1 MMRRWIALVLLAALL
16 LPSSSA
22 FSADAPVYTA
32 VTQETLNLRKSASP
46 TGTVLDKV
54 KQGKQVTVLSN
65 DGTWCKVKMG
75 SRTGYLMASHLTMQG
90 SYGHI
95 GWGKTNADGTVVNL
109 LEKPDDGAAV
119 VYKALSGGAF
129 ELVSET
135 GEWYYAKCG
144 DTFGY
149 LKKDGVSALTG
160 DFTLC
165 YTGKDQDALTLN
177 TLRLSPRE
185 FGDEVIREGEDGA
198 LAFRF
203 TYPDLHIDEA
213 DEKISLWLAQIRKTC
228 AEDLAAHHAG
238 VSGSLTA
245 EYQAQKFGSR
255 YESAVLMAE
264 YRVGDFAVPFFLTLN
279 IDGRE
284 ERLIDQKQL
293 LSGNT
298 DWVLFCLE
306 SGISSWL
313 LTPAEGYSGKPDDSW
328 LSGVAI
334 GRSGIEV
341 YLPAGVYL
349 PACLGSRKV
358 DIPYGQIADCLGL
371 DDTFL
376 GPYKRVIDPTKPMI
390 ALTFDDGPSEQTDKI
405 LKVLAQYNARATFCV
420 VGSRTESF
428 AAVLKRTVAGG
439 NEIASHTWEH
449 KKLTTLGVK
458 SITSQLQRT
467 NDAVKAIAGFDI
479 KALRPPY
486 GSVNKNV
493 RSVCKNLDMF
503 VITWNIDTLD
513 WKNRSTS
520 KTYRAIVKN
529 AKTGN
534 VILMHDL
541 YATTASAV
549 EQAVPELIDK
559 GVQLVTVSELLSYHQ
574 NGITPGTLYTSLD
587 TKKMKTE

>member
-1 MMRRWIALVLLAALL
+1 MMKRWIAFVLLLALL
-16 LPSSSA
+16 LPASA
-22 FSADAPVYTA
+22 FAADSVTYTA
-32 VTQETLNLRKSASP
+32 VTQDTLNLRKSASP

-65 DGTWCKVKMG
+65 DGTWCKVKFG

-90 SYGHI
+90 GYGHI
-95 GWGKTNADGTVVNL
+95 GWGKTAQNGGILNL
-109 LEKPDDGAAV
+109 LEKPEEGAGVA
-119 VYKALSGGAF
+119 YKALSGGAL
-129 ELVSET
+129 ELVSES

-144 DTFGY
+144 DAFGY
-149 LKKDGVSALTG
+149 LKKSEVSALDG

-185 FGDEVIREGEDGA
+185 FGDEVTREGEEGA

-203 TYPDLHIDEA
+203 TYPDLHIDAA
-213 DEKISLWLAQIRKTC
+213 DEKISAWFSQIRKTC

-238 VSGSLTA
+238 VSGSLTV

-264 YRVGDFAVPFFLTLN
+264 YRAGDFAVPFFLTLN
-279 IDGRE
+279 IDGKE
-284 ERLIDQKQL
+284 GRLIEQKEL
-293 LSGNT
+293 LGADL
-298 DWVLFCLE
+298 DWICFCLE
-306 SGISSWL
+306 SGLSAWL
-313 LTPAEGYSGKPDDSW
+313 LTPAEGYTGKPDASW
-328 LSGVAI
+328 LENAAI
-334 GRSGIEV
+334 GRSGLEV

-349 PACLGSRKV
+349 PSALGSRKV

-371 DDTFL
+371 DDVFL
-376 GPYKRVIDPTKPMI
+376 GPYKRVIDPTQPMI

-420 VGSRTESF
+420 VGNRTESF

-439 NEIASHTWEH
+439 NEIASHTWDH
-449 KKLTTLGVK
+449 KKLTTLSVK
-458 SITSQLQRT
+458 TITSQLQRT

-479 KALRPPY
+479 KTLRPPY

-493 RSVCKNLDMF
+493 RTVCKNLDMF

-529 AKTGN
+529 AKNGN

-541 YATTASAV
+541 YSTTAAAV
-549 EQAVPELIDK
+549 EQAIPELIEK
-559 GVQLVTVSELLSYHQ
+559 GVQLVTVSELLSFHQ
-574 NGITPGTLYTSLD
+574 DGITPGTVYTNLD